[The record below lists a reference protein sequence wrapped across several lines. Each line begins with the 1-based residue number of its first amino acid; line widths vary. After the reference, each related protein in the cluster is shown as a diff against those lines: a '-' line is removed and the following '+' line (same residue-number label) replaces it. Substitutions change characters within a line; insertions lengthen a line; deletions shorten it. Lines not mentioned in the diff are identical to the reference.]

1 MTPDTLWR
9 IASISKSFCA
19 MAIMQLVEKGKV
31 DLHSPVN
38 KYIDFKLGRKD
49 KHIEVHHLLSHSSG
63 IPELGATG
71 VSIYKDVFVPMS
83 SEQDFMTFVNN
94 ASREIAADPGK
105 IFMYNN
111 DMYTCLG
118 LIARGMSP
126 PPTLFVSAKS
136 SLVGLVWG
144 KVLSNQPNKRRTDD
158 DNHDG
163 DHEPRRPR
171 RTTVS
176 GQP

>member
-63 IPELGATG
+63 IPELDATSA
-71 VSIYKDVFVPMS
+71 SIYKDIFVPMS

-105 IFMYNN
+105 MFE
-111 DMYTCLG
+111 
-118 LIARGMSP
+118 SS
-126 PPTLFVSAKS
+126 FVGAKIS
-136 SLVGLVWG
+136 DIG
-144 KVLSNQPNKRRTDD
+144 
-158 DNHDG
+158 
-163 DHEPRRPR
+163 
-171 RTTVS
+171 
-176 GQP
+176 